1 MATAIPSTERTL
13 PTDRDLARLAATPKQ
28 RLLRWLDRAAAYE
41 PAILPLV
48 FVPILVVVMNRS
60 LHPLMAAWGL
70 QLLSGSGN
78 LPLMAILDPSDRPD
92 AVALYHPPLMDW
104 IVRLFT
110 AVIPTRSD
118 LFWTPLSALTTAALV
133 LAVAGLA
140 RQVGGG
146 RLGLMAVA
154 LLVTDV
160 PVIGLAGHPSPAA
173 LSNTLAV
180 LAIWGGARHLK
191 STRRLASWSLLGAG
205 LALGACGLLH
215 GGLPLMAL
223 VVLTAY
229 WLLLLIERRRQVP
242 VRTIPGWRDW
252 VAPPASLLLLAMT
265 GFAVAGWWWLFMIGR
280 HGLEVWSQASWQEPV
295 FPGVAQ
301 TIGRADT
308 VLDRT
313 AFGLGFAAFPLAILG
328 LCSLGTPRDAKSGG
342 TFGRRLLAV
351 WLTVAT
357 IHWIWLRTTSRLSLP
372 ELELGL
378 IFTRLPWLLMAA
390 VGGLAICD
398 RKVPNAAIQISLAMW
413 AGLAAADRL
422 AIEAIAPTPGV
433 ALPSWFLASAMA
445 TLAVSLAMLIVLH
458 ARGWDGEARRL
469 LVWNGLL
476 CVIALASVT
485 TAWRAFAT
493 RVSDDSEWRQL
504 RSQLAAIAPPDRC
517 ILVMLQ
523 KANSRPIETPVELRF
538 VVKSVWPQLLPSETQ
553 SWTTAA
559 GLAARGAGESGQTV
573 LIACGPRGLGKFPG
587 TGLVLRPIAAPSIPP
602 GWEIAA
608 FTIAP

>member
-1 MATAIPSTERTL
+1 MATAIPATERAL
-13 PTDRDLARLAATPKQ
+13 PSDAELARLAATPKQ
-28 RLLRWLDRAAAYE
+28 RLLPWMERAAAYE

-48 FVPILVVVMNRS
+48 IVPILVVLMNRS

-70 QLLSGSGN
+70 QLLSATGD
-78 LPLMAILDPSDRPD
+78 LPVTAILDPADRPD
-92 AVALYHPPLMDW
+92 AVALYHPPLLDW
-104 IVRLFT
+104 IARFV
-110 AVIPTRSD
+110 AMAIPTRSD
-118 LFWTPLSALTTAALV
+118 LFWAPLSSLTTAALV

-180 LAIWGGARHLK
+180 LALWGGARHLRT
-191 STRRLASWSLLGAG
+191 SRGIASWSLLGAG

-215 GGLPLMAL
+215 GGLPLLAM

-229 WLLLLIERRRQVP
+229 WLLLVIERRWHWPAR
-242 VRTIPGWRDW
+242 GHNWRD
-252 VAPPASLLLLAMT
+252 VLTPPASLVLLALT
-265 GFAVAGWWWLFMIGR
+265 VFAVAGWWWLFMIGR
-280 HGLEVWSQASWQEPV
+280 HGLDVWSQASWQEPV
-295 FPGVAQ
+295 LPGVPQ

-313 AFGLGFAAFPLAILG
+313 MFGLGFAGFPLAILG
-328 LCSLGTPRDAKSGG
+328 MCSLGTPRDGKSGG

-351 WLTVAT
+351 WLVVAT
-357 IHWIWLRTTSRLSLP
+357 VHWVWLRTTSHLSMP

-390 VGGLAICD
+390 VGCQAACD
-398 RKVPNAAIQISLAMW
+398 RKVSNPAIQISLAAW

-422 AIEAIAPTPGV
+422 AIESQVLISAFE
-433 ALPSWFLASAMA
+433 LPPWYLASIMA
-445 TLAVSLAMLIVLH
+445 TLAVSIAMLIVLN

-476 CVIALASVT
+476 CVIAFATVS

-504 RSQLAAIAPPDRC
+504 RSHLAAIDPPDRC
-517 ILVMLQ
+517 ILVMSQ
-523 KANSRPIETPVELRF
+523 RPGSQPLETPVELRF
-538 VVKSVWPQLLPSETQ
+538 VVKCIWPHLLPSETQ

-559 GLAARGAGESGQTV
+559 SLASRSSGEAGQTV
-573 LIACGPRGLGKFPG
+573 LLVCAPRGLGKLPG
-587 TGLVLRPIAAPSIPP
+587 TGLVLRPIAPPSIPP

-608 FTIAP
+608 FTIAQ